1 MNNTP
6 GPSPR
11 SPQAPS
17 PATMASQHAARTH
30 AQASPHSAADS
41 TNPAQ
46 PETKAAAQQ
55 RKPGPNSQSESSTS
69 VPNSTGMAKP
79 GPRRPRPRRA
89 VRPSGGP
96 ATPKTPAGPTASSAP
111 TESTGSTS
119 ASSADNAAQKQP
131 EKAETVTKHPYVAL
145 TLQTTGI
152 HPSTGRIVTID
163 AVAFDNAGDIGQ
175 RFHAVLKPDIDA
187 GPHHLHGL
195 TVADIEQAPAFSRI
209 LKSLDKL
216 IDGRTLVVHDI
227 PYTWGFIVAEARRA
241 MMTAA
246 RQNRARNR
254 GRNKGKR
261 RRQKVGHMPAPVRI
275 IDTLATSY
283 AQGVR
288 SNDVRLRGVAKQN
301 GLAADP
307 KATVERARRPEQ
319 ETSREETELLIQLY
333 QHQQRGPVRSYAPD
347 DVRADRFGLQRSHV
361 RVDAAEAPVQ
371 HHNPGKYEPG
381 KELRRGME
389 IVVAPEILEDPDT
402 IISALMR
409 EELNYSEKLTREAS
423 LVVCNVT
430 TDLVGKAMHAQ
441 RKGIPLMSDAA
452 FLDALTRIEDPTTA
466 RRQPPQKSGGNNQSK
481 SQKRRRRRGGRGR
494 GRRNSGGSAPKNNA

>member
-1 MNNTP
+1 
-6 GPSPR
+6 
-11 SPQAPS
+11 
-17 PATMASQHAARTH
+17 MASQHAARTH

-288 SNDVRLRGVAKQN
+288 ANDVRLRGVAKQN
-301 GLAADP
+301 GLAAEP

-452 FLDALTRIEDPTTA
+452 FLDALTRIEEPTTA

>member
-1 MNNTP
+1 
-6 GPSPR
+6 
-11 SPQAPS
+11 
-17 PATMASQHAARTH
+17 MASQHAARTH

-283 AQGVR
+283 AQGMR

>member
-1 MNNTP
+1 
-6 GPSPR
+6 
-11 SPQAPS
+11 
-17 PATMASQHAARTH
+17 MASQHAARTH
-30 AQASPHSAADS
+30 AQASPHSAANS
-41 TNPAQ
+41 AAQ

-79 GPRRPRPRRA
+79 GPRRPRPRPRRA

-96 ATPKTPAGPTASSAP
+96 ATPKTPADPAASAAP
-111 TESTGSTS
+111 S
-119 ASSADNAAQKQP
+119 ASSADSAPQKQP
-131 EKAETVTKHPYVAL
+131 DKAETVTKHPYVAL

-195 TVADIEQAPAFSRI
+195 TVADIEQAPAFSRV

-216 IDGRTLVVHDI
+216 IDGRTLVVHEI

-301 GLAADP
+301 GLAAEP

-319 ETSREETELLIQLY
+319 ETSREETELLIHLY

-466 RRQPPQKSGGNNQSK
+466 RRQPPQMSGGNNQSK

>member
-1 MNNTP
+1 
-6 GPSPR
+6 
-11 SPQAPS
+11 
-17 PATMASQHAARTH
+17 MASQHAARTH

-41 TNPAQ
+41 ANPDADPAQ
-46 PETKAAAQQ
+46 
-55 RKPGPNSQSESSTS
+55 
-69 VPNSTGMAKP
+69 P
-79 GPRRPRPRRA
+79 GPRRSRPRRA

-96 ATPKTPAGPTASSAP
+96 AKPKTPADTAASAAPSPTASEA
-111 TESTGSTS
+111 S
-119 ASSADNAAQKQP
+119 ASSADSAPQKQP
-131 EKAETVTKHPYVAL
+131 DKTETVTKHPYVAL

-466 RRQPPQKSGGNNQSK
+466 QPPARRQPPQKSGGNNQSK
-481 SQKRRRRRGGRGR
+481 GQKRRRRRGGRGR

>member
-6 GPSPR
+6 GPSPQ

-41 TNPAQ
+41 AAQ
-46 PETKAAAQQ
+46 PETKAVAQQ
-55 RKPGPNSQSESSTS
+55 RKPGPNSQSESSTG
-69 VPNSTGMAKP
+69 VPNSTGTAKP

-96 ATPKTPAGPTASSAP
+96 ATPKTPADPAASAAP
-111 TESTGSTS
+111 S
-119 ASSADNAAQKQP
+119 ASSADSAPQKQP
-131 EKAETVTKHPYVAL
+131 DKTETVTKHPYVAL

-195 TVADIEQAPAFSRI
+195 TIADIEQAPAFSRV

-301 GLAADP
+301 GLAAEP

-466 RRQPPQKSGGNNQSK
+466 RRQPPQMSGGNNQSK

>member
-1 MNNTP
+1 
-6 GPSPR
+6 
-11 SPQAPS
+11 
-17 PATMASQHAARTH
+17 MASQHAARTH
-30 AQASPHSAADS
+30 AQASPHSAAASAD
-41 TNPAQ
+41 PAQ
-46 PETKAAAQQ
+46 PETQDAQQSTAQPESQTAAQQ
-55 RKPGPNSQSESSTS
+55 RKPGPN
-69 VPNSTGMAKP
+69 TGTAKP
-79 GPRRPRPRRA
+79 GPRRPRPRPRRA

-96 ATPKTPAGPTASSAP
+96 ATPKTPASPVAASPSAAATASEASTSTADSAP
-111 TESTGSTS
+111 
-119 ASSADNAAQKQP
+119 QKQP
-131 EKAETVTKHPYVAL
+131 DKAETVAKHPYVAL

-195 TVADIEQAPAFSRI
+195 TVADIEQAPAFSRV

-301 GLAADP
+301 GLDADP

-347 DVRADRFGLQRSHV
+347 EVRADRFGLQRSHV

-466 RRQPPQKSGGNNQSK
+466 QPPARRQPPQKSGGNNQSK
-481 SQKRRRRRGGRGR
+481 GQKRRRRRGGRGR

>member
-41 TNPAQ
+41 ANPDADPAQ
-46 PETKAAAQQ
+46 
-55 RKPGPNSQSESSTS
+55 
-69 VPNSTGMAKP
+69 P
-79 GPRRPRPRRA
+79 GPRRSRPRRA

-96 ATPKTPAGPTASSAP
+96 AKPKTPADTAASAAPSPTASEA
-111 TESTGSTS
+111 S
-119 ASSADNAAQKQP
+119 ASSADSAPQKQP
-131 EKAETVTKHPYVAL
+131 DKTETVTKHPYVAL

-195 TVADIEQAPAFSRI
+195 TVADIEQAPAFSRV

-227 PYTWGFIVAEARRA
+227 PYTWGFIFAEARRA

-301 GLAADP
+301 GLDADP

-347 DVRADRFGLQRSHV
+347 EVRADRFGLQRSHV

-466 RRQPPQKSGGNNQSK
+466 QPPARRQPPQKSGGNNQSK

>member
-1 MNNTP
+1 
-6 GPSPR
+6 
-11 SPQAPS
+11 
-17 PATMASQHAARTH
+17 MASQHAARTH

-69 VPNSTGMAKP
+69 APSNTGTAKP
-79 GPRRPRPRRA
+79 GPRRPRPRPRRA
-89 VRPSGGP
+89 VRPSGGT
-96 ATPKTPAGPTASSAP
+96 ATPKTPAASPSPAATASEASTSTADSAP
-111 TESTGSTS
+111 
-119 ASSADNAAQKQP
+119 QKQP
-131 EKAETVTKHPYVAL
+131 DKTETVTKHPYVAL

-452 FLDALTRIEDPTTA
+452 FLDALTRIEDP
-466 RRQPPQKSGGNNQSK
+466 RRQPPRSPQKGGGNSQSK

>member
-1 MNNTP
+1 
-6 GPSPR
+6 
-11 SPQAPS
+11 
-17 PATMASQHAARTH
+17 MASQHAARTH

-41 TNPAQ
+41 ANPDADPAQ
-46 PETKAAAQQ
+46 
-55 RKPGPNSQSESSTS
+55 
-69 VPNSTGMAKP
+69 P
-79 GPRRPRPRRA
+79 GPRRSRPRRA

-96 ATPKTPAGPTASSAP
+96 AKPKTPADTAASAAPSPTASEA
-111 TESTGSTS
+111 S
-119 ASSADNAAQKQP
+119 ASSADSAPQKQP
-131 EKAETVTKHPYVAL
+131 DKTETVTKHPYVAL

-195 TVADIEQAPAFSRI
+195 TVADIEQAPAFSRV

-227 PYTWGFIVAEARRA
+227 PYTWGFIFAEARRA

-301 GLAADP
+301 GLDADP

-347 DVRADRFGLQRSHV
+347 EVRADRFGLQRSHV

-466 RRQPPQKSGGNNQSK
+466 QPPARRQPPQKSGGNNQSK

>member
-1 MNNTP
+1 
-6 GPSPR
+6 
-11 SPQAPS
+11 
-17 PATMASQHAARTH
+17 MASQHAARTH
-30 AQASPHSAADS
+30 AQASPHSAAES
-41 TNPAQ
+41 AAQ

-55 RKPGPNSQSESSTS
+55 RKPGPNSQSESSTG
-69 VPNSTGMAKP
+69 VPNSTGTAKP

-96 ATPKTPAGPTASSAP
+96 ATPKTPADPAASTAPSASTADSAP
-111 TESTGSTS
+111 
-119 ASSADNAAQKQP
+119 QKQP
-131 EKAETVTKHPYVAL
+131 DKAETVTKHPYVAL

-195 TVADIEQAPAFSRI
+195 TIADIEQAPAFSRV

-301 GLAADP
+301 GLDADP
-307 KATVERARRPEQ
+307 QATVERARRPEQ

-402 IISALMR
+402 VISALMR

-430 TDLVGKAMHAQ
+430 KDLVGKAMHAQ

-452 FLDALTRIEDPTTA
+452 FLDALTRIEDPTTAQPPA

>member
-1 MNNTP
+1 M
-6 GPSPR
+6 
-11 SPQAPS
+11 
-17 PATMASQHAARTH
+17 
-30 AQASPHSAADS
+30 
-41 TNPAQ
+41 
-46 PETKAAAQQ
+46 
-55 RKPGPNSQSESSTS
+55 
-69 VPNSTGMAKP
+69 
-79 GPRRPRPRRA
+79 
-89 VRPSGGP
+89 
-96 ATPKTPAGPTASSAP
+96 
-111 TESTGSTS
+111 
-119 ASSADNAAQKQP
+119 
-131 EKAETVTKHPYVAL
+131 AL

>member
-1 MNNTP
+1 
-6 GPSPR
+6 
-11 SPQAPS
+11 
-17 PATMASQHAARTH
+17 MASQHAARTH

-41 TNPAQ
+41 ANPDADPAQ
-46 PETKAAAQQ
+46 
-55 RKPGPNSQSESSTS
+55 
-69 VPNSTGMAKP
+69 P
-79 GPRRPRPRRA
+79 GPRRSRPRRA

-96 ATPKTPAGPTASSAP
+96 AKPKTPADTAASAAPSPTASEA
-111 TESTGSTS
+111 S
-119 ASSADNAAQKQP
+119 ASSADSAPQKQP

-466 RRQPPQKSGGNNQSK
+466 QPPARRQPPQKSGGNNQSK
-481 SQKRRRRRGGRGR
+481 GQKRRRRRGGRGR

>member
-1 MNNTP
+1 
-6 GPSPR
+6 
-11 SPQAPS
+11 
-17 PATMASQHAARTH
+17 MASQHAARTH
-30 AQASPHSAADS
+30 AQASPHSAAES
-41 TNPAQ
+41 AAQ

-55 RKPGPNSQSESSTS
+55 RKPGPNSQSESSTG
-69 VPNSTGMAKP
+69 VPNSTGTAKP

-96 ATPKTPAGPTASSAP
+96 ATPKTPADPAASAAP
-111 TESTGSTS
+111 S
-119 ASSADNAAQKQP
+119 ASSADSAPQKQP
-131 EKAETVTKHPYVAL
+131 DKAETVTKHPYVAL

-195 TVADIEQAPAFSRI
+195 TIADIEQAPAFSRV

-466 RRQPPQKSGGNNQSK
+466 QPPARRQPPQKSGGNNQSK

>member
-1 MNNTP
+1 
-6 GPSPR
+6 
-11 SPQAPS
+11 
-17 PATMASQHAARTH
+17 MASQHAARTH

-452 FLDALTRIEDPTTA
+452 FLDALTRIEDPTTTA

>member
-1 MNNTP
+1 
-6 GPSPR
+6 
-11 SPQAPS
+11 
-17 PATMASQHAARTH
+17 MASQHAARTH

-41 TNPAQ
+41 ANPDADPAQ
-46 PETKAAAQQ
+46 
-55 RKPGPNSQSESSTS
+55 
-69 VPNSTGMAKP
+69 P
-79 GPRRPRPRRA
+79 GPRRSRPRRA

-96 ATPKTPAGPTASSAP
+96 AKPKTPADTAASAAPSPTASEA
-111 TESTGSTS
+111 S
-119 ASSADNAAQKQP
+119 ASSADSAPQKQP
-131 EKAETVTKHPYVAL
+131 DKTETVTKHPYVAL

-152 HPSTGRIVTID
+152 HPSTGRIVAID

-195 TVADIEQAPAFSRI
+195 TVADIEQAPAFSRV

-288 SNDVRLRGVAKQN
+288 SNDVRLKGVAKQN
-301 GLAADP
+301 GLDADP

-347 DVRADRFGLQRSHV
+347 EVRADRFGLQRSHV

-466 RRQPPQKSGGNNQSK
+466 QPPARRQPPQKSGGNNQSK

>member
-1 MNNTP
+1 
-6 GPSPR
+6 
-11 SPQAPS
+11 
-17 PATMASQHAARTH
+17 MASQHAARTH

-55 RKPGPNSQSESSTS
+55 RKPGPNSQSESSTG
-69 VPNSTGMAKP
+69 VPNSTGTAKP

-452 FLDALTRIEDPTTA
+452 FLDALTRIEDPTTTA

>member
-1 MNNTP
+1 
-6 GPSPR
+6 
-11 SPQAPS
+11 
-17 PATMASQHAARTH
+17 MASQHAARTH

-55 RKPGPNSQSESSTS
+55 RKPGPNSQSESSTG
-69 VPNSTGMAKP
+69 VPNSTGTAKP

>member
-1 MNNTP
+1 
-6 GPSPR
+6 
-11 SPQAPS
+11 
-17 PATMASQHAARTH
+17 MASQHAARTH

-41 TNPAQ
+41 ANPDADPAQ
-46 PETKAAAQQ
+46 
-55 RKPGPNSQSESSTS
+55 
-69 VPNSTGMAKP
+69 P
-79 GPRRPRPRRA
+79 GPRRSRPRRA

-96 ATPKTPAGPTASSAP
+96 AKPKTPADTAASAAPSPTASEA
-111 TESTGSTS
+111 S
-119 ASSADNAAQKQP
+119 ASSADSAPQKQP
-131 EKAETVTKHPYVAL
+131 DKTETVTKHPYVAL

-195 TVADIEQAPAFSRI
+195 TVADIEQAPAFSRV

-301 GLAADP
+301 GLDADP

-347 DVRADRFGLQRSHV
+347 EVRADRFGLQRSHV

-466 RRQPPQKSGGNNQSK
+466 QPPARRQPPQKSGGNNQSK

>member
-17 PATMASQHAARTH
+17 PATVASQHAARTH
-30 AQASPHSAADS
+30 AQASPHSAAASAD
-41 TNPAQ
+41 PAQ
-46 PETKAAAQQ
+46 PETQTAAQQ
-55 RKPGPNSQSESSTS
+55 RKPGPN
-69 VPNSTGMAKP
+69 TGTAKP
-79 GPRRPRPRRA
+79 GPRRPRPRPRRA
-89 VRPSGGP
+89 VRPSGGT
-96 ATPKTPAGPTASSAP
+96 ATPKTPAASPSPAATASEASTSTADSAP
-111 TESTGSTS
+111 
-119 ASSADNAAQKQP
+119 QKQP
-131 EKAETVTKHPYVAL
+131 DKTETVTKHPYVAL

-452 FLDALTRIEDPTTA
+452 FLDALTRIEDPTTTA

>member
-1 MNNTP
+1 
-6 GPSPR
+6 
-11 SPQAPS
+11 
-17 PATMASQHAARTH
+17 MASQHAARTH

-119 ASSADNAAQKQP
+119 ASSADKT
-131 EKAETVTKHPYVAL
+131 ETVTKHPYVAL

-481 SQKRRRRRGGRGR
+481 SQKRRRRRGERGR

>member
-1 MNNTP
+1 
-6 GPSPR
+6 
-11 SPQAPS
+11 
-17 PATMASQHAARTH
+17 MASQHAARTH

-69 VPNSTGMAKP
+69 APSNTGTTKP
-79 GPRRPRPRRA
+79 GPRRPRPRPRRA

-96 ATPKTPAGPTASSAP
+96 ATPKTPADPATSSAP

-119 ASSADNAAQKQP
+119 ASSADKT
-131 EKAETVTKHPYVAL
+131 ETVTKHPYVAL

-347 DVRADRFGLQRSHV
+347 EVRADRFGLQRSHV
-361 RVDAAEAPVQ
+361 RVDAAEAPMQ

-389 IVVAPEILEDPDT
+389 IVVSPEILEDPDT

-452 FLDALTRIEDPTTA
+452 FLDALTRIEDPTTTA

>member
-1 MNNTP
+1 
-6 GPSPR
+6 
-11 SPQAPS
+11 
-17 PATMASQHAARTH
+17 MASQHAARTH
-30 AQASPHSAADS
+30 AQASPHSAANS
-41 TNPAQ
+41 AAQ

-79 GPRRPRPRRA
+79 GPRRPRPRPRRA

-96 ATPKTPAGPTASSAP
+96 ATPKTPADPAASAAP
-111 TESTGSTS
+111 S
-119 ASSADNAAQKQP
+119 ASSADSAPQKQP
-131 EKAETVTKHPYVAL
+131 DKAETVTKHPYVAL

-195 TVADIEQAPAFSRI
+195 TVADIEQAPAFSRV

-246 RQNRARNR
+246 RQNR

-301 GLAADP
+301 GLAAEP

-466 RRQPPQKSGGNNQSK
+466 RRQPPQMSGGNNQSK

>member
-1 MNNTP
+1 
-6 GPSPR
+6 
-11 SPQAPS
+11 
-17 PATMASQHAARTH
+17 MASQHAARTH

-41 TNPAQ
+41 ANPDADPAQ
-46 PETKAAAQQ
+46 
-55 RKPGPNSQSESSTS
+55 
-69 VPNSTGMAKP
+69 P
-79 GPRRPRPRRA
+79 GPRRSRPRRA

-96 ATPKTPAGPTASSAP
+96 AKPKTPADTAASAAPSTTASEA
-111 TESTGSTS
+111 S
-119 ASSADNAAQKQP
+119 ASSADSAAQKQP

-307 KATVERARRPEQ
+307 QATVERARRPEQ

-347 DVRADRFGLQRSHV
+347 DVRADHFGLQRSHV

-452 FLDALTRIEDPTTA
+452 FLDALTRIEDPTTTA

>member
-1 MNNTP
+1 
-6 GPSPR
+6 
-11 SPQAPS
+11 
-17 PATMASQHAARTH
+17 MASQHAARTH

-69 VPNSTGMAKP
+69 APSNTGTAKP
-79 GPRRPRPRRA
+79 GPRRPRPRPRRA

-96 ATPKTPAGPTASSAP
+96 ATPKTPADPATSSAP

-119 ASSADNAAQKQP
+119 ASSADKT
-131 EKAETVTKHPYVAL
+131 ETVTKHPYVAL

-452 FLDALTRIEDPTTA
+452 FLDALTRIEDPTAA

>member
-1 MNNTP
+1 
-6 GPSPR
+6 
-11 SPQAPS
+11 
-17 PATMASQHAARTH
+17 MASQHAARTH

-41 TNPAQ
+41 ANPDADPAQ
-46 PETKAAAQQ
+46 
-55 RKPGPNSQSESSTS
+55 
-69 VPNSTGMAKP
+69 P
-79 GPRRPRPRRA
+79 GPRRSRPRRA

-96 ATPKTPAGPTASSAP
+96 AKPKTPADTAASAAPSPTASEA
-111 TESTGSTS
+111 S
-119 ASSADNAAQKQP
+119 ASSADSAPQKQP

-347 DVRADRFGLQRSHV
+347 EVRADRFGLQRSHV

-452 FLDALTRIEDPTTA
+452 FLDALTRIEDPTTTA

>member
-17 PATMASQHAARTH
+17 PATVASQHAARTH
-30 AQASPHSAADS
+30 AQASPHSAAASAD
-41 TNPAQ
+41 PAQ
-46 PETKAAAQQ
+46 PETQTAAQQ
-55 RKPGPNSQSESSTS
+55 RKPGPN
-69 VPNSTGMAKP
+69 TGTAKP
-79 GPRRPRPRRA
+79 GPRRPRPRPRRA
-89 VRPSGGP
+89 VRPSGGT
-96 ATPKTPAGPTASSAP
+96 ATPKTPAASPSPAATASEASTSTADSAP
-111 TESTGSTS
+111 
-119 ASSADNAAQKQP
+119 QKQP
-131 EKAETVTKHPYVAL
+131 DKTETVTKHPYVAL

-466 RRQPPQKSGGNNQSK
+466 QPPARRQPPQKSGGNNQSK
-481 SQKRRRRRGGRGR
+481 GQKRRRRRGGRGR

>member
-1 MNNTP
+1 
-6 GPSPR
+6 
-11 SPQAPS
+11 
-17 PATMASQHAARTH
+17 MASQHAARTH

-55 RKPGPNSQSESSTS
+55 RKPGPNSQSESSTG
-69 VPNSTGMAKP
+69 VPNSTGTAKP

-96 ATPKTPAGPTASSAP
+96 ATPKTPTGPTASSAP

-494 GRRNSGGSAPKNNA
+494 GRRNSGGSVPKNNA

>member
-1 MNNTP
+1 
-6 GPSPR
+6 
-11 SPQAPS
+11 
-17 PATMASQHAARTH
+17 MASQHAARTH

-41 TNPAQ
+41 ANPDADPAQ
-46 PETKAAAQQ
+46 
-55 RKPGPNSQSESSTS
+55 
-69 VPNSTGMAKP
+69 P
-79 GPRRPRPRRA
+79 GPRRSRPRRA

-96 ATPKTPAGPTASSAP
+96 AKPKTPADTAASAAPSPTASEA
-111 TESTGSTS
+111 S
-119 ASSADNAAQKQP
+119 ASSADSAPQKQP
-131 EKAETVTKHPYVAL
+131 DKTETVTKHPYVAL

-195 TVADIEQAPAFSRI
+195 TVADIEQAPAFSRV

-347 DVRADRFGLQRSHV
+347 EVRADRFGLQRSHV

-466 RRQPPQKSGGNNQSK
+466 QPPARRQPPQKSGGNNQSK

>member
-1 MNNTP
+1 
-6 GPSPR
+6 
-11 SPQAPS
+11 
-17 PATMASQHAARTH
+17 MASQHAARTH

-55 RKPGPNSQSESSTS
+55 RKPGPNSQSESSTG
-69 VPNSTGMAKP
+69 VPNSTGTAKP

-96 ATPKTPAGPTASSAP
+96 ATPKTPTGPTASSAP